1 MLVKRRRSSFFRGFR
16 SAFELMPSEARKAH
30 RNTILEAH
38 SEGIRNL
45 WAQVGEMVR
54 GEEHEISGKSAE
66 SAGSKQVQTRSE
78 AHTKPY
84 LW

>member
-1 MLVKRRRSSFFRGFR
+1 MSVNRSGSSFFRGFR
-16 SAFELMPSEARKAH
+16 SVFELMPTEARKAH

-38 SEGIRNL
+38 SEGIHNL

-54 GEEHEISGKSAE
+54 GEGHEITGESAE
-66 SAGSKQVQTRSE
+66 SAGSKQVQAKSE

>member
-1 MLVKRRRSSFFRGFR
+1 MSVNRSGSSFFRGFR
-16 SAFELMPSEARKAH
+16 SAFELMPTEARKAH
-30 RNTILEAH
+30 RNTILDAH

-45 WAQVGEMVR
+45 WAQVGEMVK

-66 SAGSKQVQTRSE
+66 VAGSKKVQAKSE

>member
-1 MLVKRRRSSFFRGFR
+1 MSVNRSGSSFVRGFR
-16 SAFELMPSEARKAH
+16 SAFELMPTEARKAH

-54 GEEHEISGKSAE
+54 GEEHEISGKSA
-66 SAGSKQVQTRSE
+66 GSRQVQAKTE
-78 AHTKPY
+78 AHTNPY